1 MADVFRRGR
10 KDVHRAIVSGDP
22 DDPMRPNG
30 CNLDSG
36 GAWGPVVPPG
46 PRCSVCFAALRRG
59 SSGRGKAPLL
69 GTAAAL
75 ALATAVVASS
85 LGEPVNILP
94 IPTASGGPAF
104 PLATVTPG
112 PSRVP
117 PTPSAAP
124 ALTPAPTV
132 VDPTAVPLPTFG
144 PLPTYPSVPTFGP
157 LPTWPP
163 FPVLPPLPT
172 LAPPGPTL
180 PPVKVCLHP
189 GTHLGVDACKWPHN

>member
-46 PRCSVCFAALRRG
+46 PRCSVCFAALKRG

-124 ALTPAPTV
+124 ALTPIPTV
-132 VDPTAVPLPTFG
+132 PLPTVDPTVAPLPTFG
-144 PLPTYPSVPTFGP
+144 PLPTYPPV
-157 LPTWPP
+157 PTWPP
-163 FPVLPPLPT
+163 LPTFQLPVLPDPTPLPR
-172 LAPPGPTL
+172 
-180 PPVKVCLHP
+180 VCIHP
-189 GTHLGVDACKWPHN
+189 GLHVGVLDPCKWPQNR